1 MARRGPRRSKA
12 HREFVSE
19 CEEIL
24 ERMRA
29 DLADLG
35 EARAR
40 GEGADPALVNRL
52 FRSAHSLKGLSGM
65 FGFDALGELAH
76 RAEDLLDGLR
86 LSRVRLD
93 SPALPLLDEA
103 VALFARAL
111 GELPS
116 ADGAQALEG
125 SVRDLV
131 ARIERACG
139 AAPEPSLEALPID
152 PVLLRALTEYEEHR
166 LRENL
171 RRGRRLLCVELG
183 FDLASFEE
191 GLREANAA
199 IAEVGELIST
209 LPSPGDAVQ
218 PQIRFSL
225 LVGSDL
231 VARELAARL
240 ELAEDAVR
248 ELVAAASAGSPA
260 AEASS
265 DASPAPAAASETG
278 LEAALPGEGESLR
291 SQSDTVRVDIRKLDE
306 LMNLVGELVLQR
318 GALESIAQRLAQEP
332 ATARVAVELHK
343 VHRSL
348 DRKLQ
353 DLQAGVLDVR
363 MVPLRQVFER
373 LSRVARRLR
382 RDLDKDVRLEIR
394 GADTELDKL
403 IVEELVDPLMHLVRN
418 AFDHAIEPADERR
431 AASKPALGEIRI
443 EASQRGNHVV
453 IAVTDDGRGIDPAR
467 VRERAEGSGL
477 VRAEDA
483 LSRSETLALVFAPG
497 FSTRDGVTETSGRG
511 VGLDVVRANVTA
523 LGGAVELDSEPG
535 RGTRVSLTL
544 PITLAIIQAL
554 VVAAGGQRFAIPL
567 GAVQETLVV
576 EPGAIQRSEGR
587 ELLSLRG
594 EPLVLR
600 RLADVFGLA
609 APEPGARQFAVVV
622 GLGESRAGL
631 LVDRLDGQQ
640 DALLK
645 PLQGPLAAVQ
655 GIAGATELGDQQA
668 VLVLDVAALVDEG
681 LRRREAA

>member
-1 MARRGPRRSKA
+1 MARRAPRRSKA

-40 GEGADPALVNRL
+40 GGEADPALVNGL
-52 FRSAHSLKGLSGM
+52 FRSAHSLKGLSGL

-86 LSRVRLD
+86 LGRVRLD

-103 VALFARAL
+103 VVLFAGAL
-111 GELPS
+111 AELP
-116 ADGAQALEG
+116 APDGAPGLEG
-125 SVRDLV
+125 AVRDLV

-139 AAPEPSLEALPID
+139 AASGAAPDALSLD
-152 PVLLRALTEYEEHR
+152 PALLRALTEYEEHR

-171 RRGRRLLCVELG
+171 RRGRRLLQVELG
-183 FDLASFEE
+183 FELAAFEE

-199 IAEVGELIST
+199 LAGVGEVIST
-209 LPSPGDAVQ
+209 LPSPGEAAQ
-218 PQIRFSL
+218 PRIRFSL
-225 LVGSDL
+225 LVASDL
-231 VARELAARL
+231 EAPALAARL
-240 ELAEDAVR
+240 ELPEPAVR
-248 ELVAAASAGSPA
+248 ELVS
-260 AEASS
+260 ASS
-265 DASPAPAAASETG
+265 GSAPAAGAG
-278 LEAALPGEGESLR
+278 VPGAQAALEAALPGEGESLR
-291 SQSDTVRVDIRKLDE
+291 SPSDTVRVDIRKLDE

-318 GALESIAQRLAQEP
+318 GALASIAERLAQEP
-332 ATARVAVELHK
+332 GTARLGAELHK
-343 VHRSL
+343 VHRAL

-373 LSRVARRLR
+373 LSRVVRRLR

-418 AFDHAIEPADERR
+418 AFDHAIEPAAERL
-431 AASKPALGEIRI
+431 AAGKPEAGEIRI

-453 IAVTDDGRGIDPAR
+453 IVVADDGRGIDVAR
-467 VRERAEGSGL
+467 VRARAEARGL
-477 VRAEDA
+477 VRPEDA
-483 LSRSETLALVFAPG
+483 LSGAETLALVFAPG

-511 VGLDVVRANVTA
+511 VGLDVVRANVSA

-535 RGTRVSLTL
+535 RGTRVTLTL

-554 VVAAGGQRFAIPL
+554 VVGAGAQRFAIPL

-594 EPLVLR
+594 EPLALR
-600 RLADVFGLA
+600 RLAEVFGLG
-609 APEPGARQFAVVV
+609 APEPGAKQFAVVV

-640 DALLK
+640 DAVLK
-645 PLQGPLAAVQ
+645 PLQGPLAAVA

-668 VLVLDVAALVDEG
+668 VLVLDVAALVDDG